1 MKLFIKHFSEIDDA
15 DLQRVGGKGLNLGK
29 LTRAGFPVPKGFCVT
44 TDAYRLSV
52 EGLSEQNE
60 SSVKDI
66 GLSSK
71 LVTEIRTA
79 REKLRTPTFAVRSS
93 ATAEDLA
100 EASFAGQQDTF
111 LNVTPDELL
120 DALKACWAS
129 LWSERA
135 ISYRQTQKI
144 TDEGLAMAVV
154 IQEMCEAD
162 VSGVLF
168 TVAPFNA
175 NAAII
180 ESNWGLGESVVSGAI
195 TPDSFHVSRD
205 TGEVLERSIATKN
218 EMVTAT
224 GVSVV
229 PSAQKDLPSLTD
241 LQLKEL
247 TQLGMRVETHYGHPM
262 DIEWALTDG
271 QFVLLQSRHITTS
284 PTSITPH
291 RSELCSRS
299 SEADAAAVGKVRQEE
314 IQILEAR
321 AEEQGTVWC
330 HHNLAEV
337 LPAPLPMTWEIMKK
351 FMSGA
356 GGLGKAYRGLGFYP
370 SERVNTEGILDLICG
385 RIYVNLNREAELHFD
400 GFPFAHDFNAL
411 KQNPQEAMYAQA
423 QTDITRSNTSF
434 WVKLPL
440 HIIRMSRAE
449 MRLRQCRPDFARLLI
464 EEIFPAFQK
473 EVEAERNI
481 SYSDLTDTELV
492 TKFEE
497 WRAKTLDDFAPKA
510 LTATLLAGFSL
521 QRLEVA
527 LQKCL
532 NETET
537 KILVNR
543 LMSGTSDNL
552 TDETVVPQ
560 ASHPRLA
567 SKLSEVATGDLPFTD
582 FLKDYGHRAV
592 DEFELAQP
600 RWREDTTYLE
610 QIIDAFEKS
619 GLQTPPTEATFSMHD
634 AFEKSGLQTPP
645 TEATFSM
652 HDAFE
657 KSGLQTPPT
666 EATFSMHD
674 GPKPQREQRES
685 AEKELAAHLENK
697 TGLRKQVARELDF
710 TRRYMPFRETAKFY
724 LMLGYEQIRRA
735 LLELDRRYQLNGGIF
750 YLVPDELR
758 RLIDGEVFRDVI
770 TARKTK
776 RELMLQIEVP
786 DVIFSDA
793 LDQIGTATP
802 LETVDTLTGV
812 GVSAGIAT
820 GQARVLLTP
829 TDVRPSDRNYILV
842 CPSTDPAWTPLF
854 LHAAGL
860 VMERGGILSHGAVV
874 AREYGVPA
882 VANIPNATRR
892 ITEGQTLHV
901 DGNQGT
907 ISIF

>member
-15 DLQRVGGKGLNLGK
+15 DLSRVGGKGVNLGK
-29 LTRAGFPVPKGFCVT
+29 LNRAGFPVPNGFCVT
-44 TDAYRLSV
+44 TEAYRLSV

-60 SSVKDI
+60 GSIKDI
-66 GLSSK
+66 ELTPK
-71 LVTEIRTA
+71 LIAEIRTA

-111 LNVTPDELL
+111 LNVTPDALL

-135 ISYRQTQKI
+135 IAYRQTQKI

-195 TPDSFHVSRD
+195 TPDSFYVSRD

-229 PSAQKDLPSLTD
+229 PSAQKDVPSLTD
-241 LQLKEL
+241 PQLKEL
-247 TQLGMRVETHYGHPM
+247 THLGMRVETYYGHPM

-284 PTSITPH
+284 ATSITP
-291 RSELCSRS
+291 RKSALCSRA
-299 SEADAAAVGKVRQEE
+299 SEADAAAVGKVRQSE

-370 SERVNTEGILDLICG
+370 SERVNAEGILDLICG

-411 KQNPQEAMYAQA
+411 KRNPQAAMYAQA
-423 QTDITRSNTSF
+423 QTDITRSNASF
-434 WVKLPL
+434 WAKLPL

-449 MRLRQCRPDFARLLI
+449 MCLRQYRSDFARLLI
-464 EEIFPAFQK
+464 EEIFPEFQK
-473 EVEAERNI
+473 EVEVERNI

-492 TKFEE
+492 FKFEE

-543 LMSGTSDNL
+543 LMSGTSGNL
-552 TDETVVPQ
+552 TDETVVSQ
-560 ASHPRLA
+560 VSHPRLA

-600 RWREDTTYLE
+600 RWREDTAYLE
-610 QIIDAFEKS
+610 QMIASLRSVGGTRNPDT
-619 GLQTPPTEATFSMHD
+619 L
-634 AFEKSGLQTPP
+634 
-645 TEATFSM
+645 
-652 HDAFE
+652 
-657 KSGLQTPPT
+657 
-666 EATFSMHD
+666 
-674 GPKPQREQRES
+674 KPQKEQRES
-685 AEKELAAHLENK
+685 AEKELATHLENK

-735 LLELDRRYQLNGGIF
+735 LLELDRRYQLDGGIF

-758 RLIDGEVFRDVI
+758 RLIDGEVFSDVI
-770 TARKTK
+770 TTRKTK

-829 TDVRPSDRNYILV
+829 TDVHPSDRNYILV

-892 ITEGQTLHV
+892 ITEGQTLQV